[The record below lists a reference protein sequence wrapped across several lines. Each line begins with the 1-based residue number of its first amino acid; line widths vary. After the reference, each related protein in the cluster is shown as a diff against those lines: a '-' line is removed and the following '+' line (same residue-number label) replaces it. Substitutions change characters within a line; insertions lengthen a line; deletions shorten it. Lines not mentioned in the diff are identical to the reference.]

1 MASGHVNRI
10 KRPNTWLHRPMLQ
23 NVKKAL
29 AKPEPST
36 HGFSDMA
43 KRPDDV
49 GSLRQSGRLLGISR
63 SVSDPERT
71 FGGSLAQPFVGV
83 TDRVAGNQRG
93 QQPQSRLVL
102 VLYPT

>member
-1 MASGHVNRI
+1 MSAIR
-10 KRPNTWLHRPMLQ
+10 
-23 NVKKAL
+23 
-29 AKPEPST
+29 
-36 HGFSDMA
+36 
-43 KRPDDV
+43 
-49 GSLRQSGRLLGISR
+49 SLTGGKQTSGRLSISVAFD
-63 SVSDPERT
+63 SERT